1 MAKAAKSK
9 LLFFAPG
16 FPEGIPSE
24 KPGVKFQT
32 QKLALAVNKRFL
44 YFLITPNFQAG
55 LNSPPLL

>member
-9 LLFFAPG
+9 LLFCPRL
-16 FPEGIPSE
+16 

-44 YFLITPNFQAG
+44 NFLITPNLQAG